1 MMLYERILDWEG
13 KIDITHY
20 INFSNNK
27 YEFDWASKCI

>member
-1 MMLYERILDWEG
+1 MLYEGILDREG

-27 YEFDWASKCI
+27 YEFD